1 MGEKSDQ
8 KKAQKIS
15 VHYNKR
21 RGPDALVA
29 VPPLGTQASLIQTR
43 IFVLKTAWW
52 LVIAALV
59 FVGLVFAVK
68 LLAEHRLG
76 VAHVNEHRPLST
88 VVFVAAEAETQR
100 ADSMLWRRCGECPS
114 DLRGSRGRCQNLWRL
129 GQPGLRIT

>member
-15 VHYNKR
+15 VHYNRR

-29 VPPLGTQASLIQTR
+29 VPPLGDTGIAYPDE

-88 VVFVAAEAETQR
+88 VAFVAAEAE
-100 ADSMLWRRCGECPS
+100 S
-114 DLRGSRGRCQNLWRL
+114 
-129 GQPGLRIT
+129 